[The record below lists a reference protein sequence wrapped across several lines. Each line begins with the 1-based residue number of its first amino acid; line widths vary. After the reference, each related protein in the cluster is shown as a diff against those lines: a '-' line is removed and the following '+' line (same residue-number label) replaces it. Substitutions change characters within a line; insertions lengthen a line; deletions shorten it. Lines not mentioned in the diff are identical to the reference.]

1 MSRKRR
7 GRTIALAIALL
18 LVGAG
23 LFIFGNWLFGVL
35 PKEGVV
41 AAALLIAGGL
51 AIALVRE
58 LWMQR

>member
-7 GRTIALAIALL
+7 GRTIALIIALL

-23 LFIFGNWLFGVL
+23 LFIFGSWLFGVL
-35 PKEGVV
+35 GKDSVF

-58 LWMQR
+58 LWIQR